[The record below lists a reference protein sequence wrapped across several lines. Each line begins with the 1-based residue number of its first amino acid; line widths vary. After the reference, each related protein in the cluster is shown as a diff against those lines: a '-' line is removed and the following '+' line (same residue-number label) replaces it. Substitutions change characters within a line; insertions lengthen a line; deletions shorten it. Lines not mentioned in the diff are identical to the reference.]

1 MKKYL
6 LSCQDFMDL
15 KGRPMIEQVI
25 GWLKNVA
32 NIWHTRHR
40 SPVTALVDLWVG
52 VAAYIHGDPM
62 KKIENRKSLTTL
74 YNCVF
79 TG

>member
-6 LSCQDFMDL
+6 LSCQDFMHL
-15 KGRPMIEQVI
+15 KGRPMIEKVI
-25 GWLKNVA
+25 GWLKNEA
-32 NIWHTRHR
+32 NIWHT
-40 SPVTALVDLWVG
+40 VNALVHLWAG
-52 VAAYIHGDPM
+52 VAAYIHADPM
-62 KKIENRKSLTTL
+62 KKTENRKSLTTL